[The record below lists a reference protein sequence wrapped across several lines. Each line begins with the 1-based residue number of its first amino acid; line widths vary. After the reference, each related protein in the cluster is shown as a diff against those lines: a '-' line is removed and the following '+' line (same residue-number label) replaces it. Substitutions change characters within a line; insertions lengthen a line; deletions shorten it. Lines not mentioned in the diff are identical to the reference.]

1 MAQAFG
7 FISEAIEIE
16 DKKLKASENIKCELR
31 KRTQALKVKITSMS
45 LAIYHNKMYTLVDI
59 DSELLEIFTSLD
71 RMLFS
76 IDKLTGTK
84 SSIHNTIKSMKMK
97 LINLKIAI
105 ETTDFPQLKV
115 ITLDYLK
122 DIDKIMAEI

>member
-7 FISEAIEIE
+7 FISEVIEIE

-59 DSELLEIFTSLD
+59 DYELLEIFTSLD

-84 SSIHNTIKSMKMK
+84 SSIHATIKRMKMK

-122 DIDKIMAEI
+122 DVDKIMAEI